1 MFDSSS
7 TGNDNGGNKSGVTPL
22 SGSTKVQYTVKGIQ
36 RQTVEAMR
44 EAANREGM
52 KIGSWVS
59 VRLREAAER
68 SLSSSED
75 FGAVN
80 LAELH
85 DAIHEMKALVSQYT
99 LVSEEIQREISDL
112 GKFQKT
118 MMTLLIERTSPQ

>member
-1 MFDSSS
+1 MFDSSA
-7 TGNDNGGNKSGVTPL
+7 TGNDNGGNEVGAAPL

-85 DAIHEMKALVSQYT
+85 EAIHEMKSLVSQYT
-99 LVSEEIQREISDL
+99 LVSEEIQKEISDL

-118 MMTLLIERTSPQ
+118 MMTLLIERTSPK

>member
-1 MFDSSS
+1 MFDSSP
-7 TGNDNGGNKSGVTPL
+7 TGNDNGGNDSVNNSISGA
-22 SGSTKVQYTVKGIQ
+22 SKVQYTVKGIQ

-68 SLSSSED
+68 SLSASED

-85 DAIHEMKALVSQYT
+85 EAIHEMKALVSQYT
-99 LVSEEIQREISDL
+99 LVSEEIQKEISDL
-112 GKFQKT
+112 GKFQRS
-118 MMTLLIERTSPQ
+118 MMTLLIERTQAK